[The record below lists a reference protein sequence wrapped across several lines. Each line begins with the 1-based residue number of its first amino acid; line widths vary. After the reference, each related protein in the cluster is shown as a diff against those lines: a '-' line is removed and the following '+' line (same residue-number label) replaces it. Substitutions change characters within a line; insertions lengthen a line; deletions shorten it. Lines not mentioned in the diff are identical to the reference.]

1 MFSYCNNNPII
12 LVDGE
17 GSRPIVGDDPNKETP
32 EERHASFAAMKQN
45 KKSVDLTE
53 KLTQYMNNNAETLST
68 YLKENGYISACFY
81 FYNIVRDFGELDIK
95 LQDEWKFEANTDY
108 YFNGTLLRYDDPGNI
123 NYGYIGAILFD
134 LEVLWVGAGINQ
146 VGKYGFKYGDFSTYF
161 DDPRDRE
168 MIERGYI
175 LYAEGTW

>member
-1 MFSYCNNNPII
+1 MFSYCNNTPVI
-12 LVDGE
+12 LVDSG
-17 GSRPIVGDDPNKETP
+17 GSRPVVGDHPNKETP

-45 KKSVDLTE
+45 KRRVDLTE

-68 YLKENGYISACFY
+68 YLNENGYINACFY
-81 FYNIVRDFGELDIK
+81 FYNNVRDFGELDIK

-134 LEVLWVGAGINQ
+134 LEVLWVCAGLNQ
-146 VGKYGFKYGDFSTYF
+146 VGKYGLKYGDFSTYF

-168 MIERGYI
+168 MIERGYV
-175 LYAEGTW
+175 LYTEGTW